1 MKKKADKS
9 YAEYKYYSRAM
20 DKVKEL
26 DAKAEV
32 KKLEAERDMILHL
45 FVELQQKCPDELVD
59 SVLREDIKAKYK
71 AE

>member
-26 DAKAEV
+26 DAKAEHQR
-32 KKLEAERDMILHL
+32 LEKEA
-45 FVELQQKCPDELVD
+45 
-59 SVLREDIKAKYK
+59 
-71 AE
+71 

>member
-1 MKKKADKS
+1 
-9 YAEYKYYSRAM
+9 M

-45 FVELQQKCPDELVD
+45 FVELQQICPDELVD
-59 SVLREDIKAKYK
+59 SVLREDVKAKYK
-71 AE
+71 KE

>member
-1 MKKKADKS
+1 
-9 YAEYKYYSRAM
+9 M

-26 DAKAEV
+26 DAKIEL

-71 AE
+71 KE

>member
-1 MKKKADKS
+1 
-9 YAEYKYYSRAM
+9 M

-26 DAKAEV
+26 DAKAEHQH
-32 KKLEAERDMILHL
+32 LEREADMLLHL
-45 FVELQQKCPDELVD
+45 FVTFQQKCPSEYVD